1 MESENSE
8 VLKTSNNENEANK
21 NIRKEKM
28 ITRRGI
34 IITCIL
40 LFFVSIFLDLYFI
53 YISKI
58 TFVMKVILCIIHPLL
73 FVIFSFIPSGLYLEF
88 NYDENKFIYHKT
100 SIVPWVWN
108 KCTRNEINIDN
119 IQEFSIDTGTF
130 LWFRSFNLYYT
141 YKSGKKIK
149 IISGRDKNCRS
160 QFSKEVL
167 NIPDKLNSW
176 LKNEDFVE
184 NEPFSK
190 DDPNENEEKNRN

>member
-1 MESENSE
+1 MESENNE
-8 VLKTSNNENEANK
+8 ILKTSNNENETNK

-108 KCTRNEINIDN
+108 KCTRNEISIDN
-119 IQEFSIDTGTF
+119 IQEFNIDTGTF

-141 YKSGKKIK
+141 DKSGKKIK

-190 DDPNENEEKNRN
+190 DDLNENEEKNRN

>member
-1 MESENSE
+1 MEYENNE
-8 VLKTSNNENEANK
+8 ILKTSNNENETNK

-108 KCTRNEINIDN
+108 KCTRNEISIDN
-119 IQEFSIDTGTF
+119 IQEFNIDTGTF

-141 YKSGKKIK
+141 DKSGKKIK

-190 DDPNENEEKNRN
+190 DDLNENEEKNRN

>member
-1 MESENSE
+1 MEIDVNEN
-8 VLKTSNNENEANK
+8 LTTSNKENETNK
-21 NIRKEKM
+21 KIRKEKM

-58 TFVMKVILCIIHPLL
+58 NFVMKVILCIIHPLL

-88 NYDENKFIYHKT
+88 DYDENKLKYHKT
-100 SIVPWVWN
+100 SIVPWVWS
-108 KCTRNEINIDN
+108 KCTRNEISIED
-119 IQEFSIDTGTF
+119 IKEFSIDTVTF

-141 YKSGKKIK
+141 DKSDKKIK
-149 IISGRDKNCRS
+149 IISGRDKHCRS
-160 QFSKEVL
+160 EFSKEVL
-167 NIPDKLNSW
+167 NIPNKLNSW

-190 DDPNENEEKNRN
+190 DDLNEIEEKNRN

>member
-108 KCTRNEINIDN
+108 KCTRNEISIDN

-141 YKSGKKIK
+141 DKSGKKIK

>member
-1 MESENSE
+1 MKSENSE

-100 SIVPWVWN
+100 SIVPLVWN

-141 YKSGKKIK
+141 DKSGKKIK

>member
-1 MESENSE
+1 MESENNE
-8 VLKTSNNENEANK
+8 ILKNSNNTNK

-34 IITCIL
+34 IITYIL

-58 TFVMKVILCIIHPLL
+58 TLVMKVILCIIHPLL

-88 NYDENKFIYHKT
+88 IYDENKFIYHKT

-108 KCTRNEINIDN
+108 KCTRNEISIED

-141 YKSGKKIK
+141 DKSGKKIK
-149 IISGRDKNCRS
+149 IINGRDKNCRS
-160 QFSKEVL
+160 QFSNEVL
-167 NIPDKLNSW
+167 NLPDKLNSW

-190 DDPNENEEKNRN
+190 DVFENEEKNRN

>member
-1 MESENSE
+1 MESENNE
-8 VLKTSNNENEANK
+8 ILKNSNNTNK
-21 NIRKEKM
+21 NIRKEKI

-58 TFVMKVILCIIHPLL
+58 TLVMKVILCIIHPIL

-88 NYDENKFIYHKT
+88 IYDENKFIYHKT

-108 KCTRNEINIDN
+108 KCTRNEISIKD

-141 YKSGKKIK
+141 DKSGKKIK
-149 IISGRDKNCRS
+149 IINGRDKNCRS
-160 QFSKEVL
+160 QFSNEVL
-167 NIPDKLNSW
+167 NLPDKLNSW

-190 DDPNENEEKNRN
+190 DVFENEEKNRN

>member
-1 MESENSE
+1 MESENNE
-8 VLKTSNNENEANK
+8 ILKNSNNTNK
-21 NIRKEKM
+21 NIRKEKI

-58 TFVMKVILCIIHPLL
+58 TLVMKVILCIIHPLL

-88 NYDENKFIYHKT
+88 IYDENKFIYHKT

-108 KCTRNEINIDN
+108 KCTRNEISIED

-141 YKSGKKIK
+141 DKNGKKIK
-149 IISGRDKNCRS
+149 IINGRDKNCRS
-160 QFSKEVL
+160 QFSNEVL
-167 NIPDKLNSW
+167 NLPDKLNSW

-190 DDPNENEEKNRN
+190 DVYENEEKNRN

>member
-1 MESENSE
+1 MESETNE
-8 VLKTSNNENEANK
+8 ALKTSNKENEANK
-21 NIRKEKM
+21 NIRKEKI

-40 LFFVSIFLDLYFI
+40 LFFVSIFLELYFI

-58 TFVMKVILCIIHPLL
+58 TLVMKVILCIIHPLL

-88 NYDENKFIYHKT
+88 DYDENKFKYHKT

-108 KCTRNEINIDN
+108 KCTKNEISIED
-119 IQEFSIDTGTF
+119 IQEFSIDTSTF
-130 LWFRSFNLYYT
+130 LFFRIFNLYYT
-141 YKSGKKIK
+141 DKNGKKIK
-149 IISGRDKNCRS
+149 IIRGRDKNCRS

-190 DDPNENEEKNRN
+190 DVLNENEEKDRN

>member
-88 NYDENKFIYHKT
+88 NYDKNKFIYHKT

-108 KCTRNEINIDN
+108 KCTRNEISIDN

-141 YKSGKKIK
+141 DKSGKKIK

>member
-1 MESENSE
+1 MESETNE
-8 VLKTSNNENEANK
+8 ALKTSNKENEANK
-21 NIRKEKM
+21 NIRKEKI

-58 TFVMKVILCIIHPLL
+58 TLVMKVILCIIHPLL

-88 NYDENKFIYHKT
+88 DYDENKFKYHKT

-108 KCTRNEINIDN
+108 KCTKNEISIED
-119 IQEFSIDTGTF
+119 IQEFSIDTSTF
-130 LWFRSFNLYYT
+130 LFFRIFNLYYT
-141 YKSGKKIK
+141 DKNGKKIK
-149 IISGRDKNCRS
+149 IIRGRDKNCRS

-190 DDPNENEEKNRN
+190 DVLNENEEKDRN

>member
-8 VLKTSNNENEANK
+8 VLKTSNNENEAIK

-88 NYDENKFIYHKT
+88 NYDKNKFIYHKT

-108 KCTRNEINIDN
+108 KCTRNEISIDN

-141 YKSGKKIK
+141 DKSGKKIK